1 MEITLTK
8 DNFDAEVLKSD
19 IPVLVDFW
27 AIWCGPC
34 KVQNPILEELAK
46 TMAGKVKIGKVD
58 VDQQAELGER
68 YGIMSIPT
76 IKIFK
81 KGQVVSEMIGL
92 QSKERL
98 MSELQKASN
107 EVSS

>member
-1 MEITLTK
+1 MEVTLTQ
-8 DNFDAEVLKSD
+8 DNFEAEVLQSPV
-19 IPVLVDFW
+19 PVLVDFW
-27 AIWCGPC
+27 AEWCAPC
-34 KVQNPILEELAK
+34 KVQNPILAELAK
-46 TMAGKVKIGKVD
+46 DLAGKLKIGKVD
-58 VDQQAELGER
+58 VDNQPELGEQ

-98 MSELQKASN
+98 MSEIQKYSN
-107 EVSS
+107 